1 MRYAERDMN
10 WLLIAG
16 GAFISTFS
24 TPQEPDQMNHTLRG
38 EVIPAKEIVCRTRW
52 GTPMLPDGKGSYSLI
67 AAINPQFITQ
77 SLVQPPK
84 PVVGSSAQYIFRP
97 SSVLLVQ
104 TTALPVAP

>member
-1 MRYAERDMN
+1 MN

-24 TPQEPDQMNHTLRG
+24 TPQESEMMNHTLRG
-38 EVIPAKEIVCRTRW
+38 ELIPAKEVVCRSMW

-67 AAINPQFITQ
+67 APINPQFIAQ

-84 PVVGSSAQYIFRP
+84 PVAGSADQYIFRP
-97 SSVLLVQ
+97 ASVLLVQ
-104 TTALPVAP
+104 TSVPPVAQ